1 MNLASLETGILLPA
15 FVAGLLVLASH
26 VPLGQAVLKRG
37 IVFLDL
43 AIAQIA
49 GLGVVIAHS
58 LGGESSPWLTQIG
71 AVSAA
76 LLGALFLHRMERLAL
91 GHATNSRQEAII
103 GVTFVSAACLALILM
118 SHDPHGAE
126 HLQELL
132 VGQILWTTW
141 SGLVPLAGVTALMLA
156 AWFGLRW
163 KDSPLGF
170 YLLFA
175 VTITA
180 SVQVVGIYL
189 VFASLIVPALSS
201 RSPGRPKNDLAPSG
215 GGSGV
220 FAEPGVQPNSGERLA
235 RGYVI
240 GAAGYALGLMAS
252 GLFDLP
258 SGAAI
263 VLALVGVA
271 GLVAG
276 LSPRSSS

>member
-1 MNLASLETGILLPA
+1 MNFAGLEPGILLPA
-15 FVAGLLVLASH
+15 FAAGLLVLASH

-58 LGGESSPWLTQIG
+58 LGGEDMPWLTQLA

-76 LLGALFLHRMERLAL
+76 LLGALFLHHMEKLSS
-91 GHATNSRQEAII
+91 TRQEAII
-103 GVTFVSAACLALILM
+103 GVTFVAAACLALILM
-118 SHDPHGAE
+118 SYDPHGAE
-126 HLQELL
+126 HLQDLL

-141 SGLVPLAGVTALMLA
+141 SSLLPLAAVTALLLA
-156 AWFGLRW
+156 TWFGLNWRA
-163 KDSPLGF
+163 SSLGF

-189 VFASLIVPALSS
+189 VFASLIVPAL
-201 RSPGRPKNDLAPSG
+201 
-215 GGSGV
+215 V
-220 FAEPGVQPNSGERLA
+220 SGERLL
-235 RGYVI
+235 RGLLI
-240 GAAGYALGLMAS
+240 GAAGYALGLTVS

-263 VLALVGVA
+263 VLALVAVA
-271 GLVAG
+271 GTVAM
-276 LSPRSSS
+276 LKRET

>member
-1 MNLASLETGILLPA
+1 MSVLEPGILLPA
-15 FVAGLLVLASH
+15 FAAGLLVLASH

-49 GLGVVIAHS
+49 GLGVIIVHS
-58 LGGESSPWLTQIG
+58 LGGEDMPWLTQIG
-71 AVSAA
+71 AVAAA
-76 LLGALFLHRMERLAL
+76 LLGALFLHHMEKRARL
-91 GHATNSRQEAII
+91 HASSRLEAII
-103 GVTFVSAACLALILM
+103 GVTFVAAACLALILM

-126 HLQELL
+126 HLQDLL

-141 SGLVPLAGVTALMLA
+141 SGLLPLAVVTTSGLA
-156 AWFGLRW
+156 AWFALRW

-170 YLLFA
+170 YVLFA

-189 VFASLIVPALSS
+189 VFASLIVPAL
-201 RSPGRPKNDLAPSG
+201 
-215 GGSGV
+215 V
-220 FAEPGVQPNSGERLA
+220 SGERLL
-235 RGYVI
+235 RGYAI
-240 GAAGYALGLMAS
+240 GAVGYALGLIAS

-263 VLALVGVA
+263 VLALV
-271 GLVAG
+271 LVAST
-276 LSPRSSS
+276 LHSSASGQASS

>member
-1 MNLASLETGILLPA
+1 
-15 FVAGLLVLASH
+15 VLASH

-49 GLGVVIAHS
+49 GLGVVLVHS
-58 LGGESSPWLTQIG
+58 LGGEDSPWLTQIG
-71 AVSAA
+71 AVTAA
-76 LLGALFLHRMERLAL
+76 LLGALFLHRMEKIAP
-91 GHATNSRQEAII
+91 TRQEAII
-103 GVTFVSAACLALILM
+103 GVTFAAAACAALLLM

-126 HLQELL
+126 HLQDLL

-141 SGLVPLAGVTALMLA
+141 TGLLPLAVVTGLVLA
-156 AWFGLRW
+156 AWFGLNWRG
-163 KDSPLGF
+163 SPLGF

-189 VFASLIVPALSS
+189 VFASLIVPAL
-201 RSPGRPKNDLAPSG
+201 
-215 GGSGV
+215 V
-220 FAEPGVQPNSGERLA
+220 SGERLA
-235 RGYVI
+235 RGYVL
-240 GAAGYALGLMAS
+240 GATGYALGLIAS

-263 VLALVGVA
+263 VLALVAVA
-271 GLVAG
+271 TVAA
-276 LSPRSSS
+276 LSTRPDASP

>member
-1 MNLASLETGILLPA
+1 MNPGGLEPGILLPA

-26 VPLGQAVLKRG
+26 VPLGQAVLQRG

-49 GLGVVIAHS
+49 GLGVICVHS
-58 LGGESSPWLTQIG
+58 LGLEDQRWLIQAG

-76 LLGALFLHRMERLAL
+76 LLGALFLHRMERLAP
-91 GHATNSRQEAII
+91 ARQEAVI
-103 GVTFVSAACLALILM
+103 GVTFVAAACLTLVLI

-126 HLQELL
+126 HLQDLL

-141 SGLVPLAGVTALMLA
+141 DDLLPLAGVSALMLA
-156 AWFGLRW
+156 LWFGLNWRA
-163 KDSPLGF
+163 SPLGF
-170 YLLFA
+170 YSVFA

-189 VFASLIVPALSS
+189 VFASLIVPALVS
-201 RSPGRPKNDLAPSG
+201 RQAL
-215 GGSGV
+215 
-220 FAEPGVQPNSGERLA
+220 L
-235 RGYVI
+235 RGYVF
-240 GAAGYALGLMAS
+240 GAAGYALGLAAS

-263 VLALVGVA
+263 VLALV
-271 GLVAG
+271 LVAS
-276 LSPRSSS
+276 LAILFEKAPHA

>member
-1 MNLASLETGILLPA
+1 
-15 FVAGLLVLASH
+15 
-26 VPLGQAVLKRG
+26 VLKRG

-49 GLGVVIAHS
+49 GLGVVLVHS
-58 LGGESSPWLTQIG
+58 LGGEDSPWLTQAG

-76 LLGALFLHRMERLAL
+76 LLGALFLHRMEKTA
-91 GHATNSRQEAII
+91 GNKQEAII
-103 GVTFVSAACLALILM
+103 GVTFVAAACLALTLM

-141 SGLVPLAGVTALMLA
+141 SGLAPLTVVTALVLA
-156 AWFGLRW
+156 AWFGLNWRA
-163 KDSPLGF
+163 SPLGF

-189 VFASLIVPALSS
+189 VFASLIVPALV
-201 RSPGRPKNDLAPSG
+201 SG
-215 GGSGV
+215 QG
-220 FAEPGVQPNSGERLA
+220 LL

-240 GAAGYALGLMAS
+240 GAAGYSLGLIVS

-258 SGAAI
+258 SGATI
-263 VLALVGVA
+263 VLALV
-271 GLVAG
+271 LVAS
-276 LSPRSSS
+276 LLPLLKRDAHK

>member
-1 MNLASLETGILLPA
+1 MSFSGLEPGILLPA
-15 FVAGLLVLASH
+15 FAAGLLVLASH
-26 VPLGQAVLKRG
+26 VPLGQAVLRRG

-58 LGGESSPWLTQIG
+58 LGGEDMPWLTQFA
-71 AVSAA
+71 AVSAG
-76 LLGALFLHRMERLAL
+76 LLGALFLHRMEKLSS
-91 GHATNSRQEAII
+91 TRQEAII
-103 GVTFVSAACLALILM
+103 GVTFVAAACLALILM

-141 SGLVPLAGVTALMLA
+141 SGLLPLAGVTTLVLA
-156 AWFGLRW
+156 AWFGLNWRA
-163 KDSPLGF
+163 SPLGF

-189 VFASLIVPALSS
+189 VFASLIVPAL
-201 RSPGRPKNDLAPSG
+201 
-215 GGSGV
+215 V
-220 FAEPGVQPNSGERLA
+220 SGERLL

-240 GAAGYALGLMAS
+240 GAAGYALGLIAS

-263 VLALVGVA
+263 VLALVMVA
-271 GLVAG
+271 GLLPLLKRDAHE
-276 LSPRSSS
+276 

>member
-1 MNLASLETGILLPA
+1 MNLASLEPGILLPA
-15 FVAGLLVLASH
+15 FAAGLLVLASH
-26 VPLGQAVLKRG
+26 VPLGQAVLRRG

-58 LGGESSPWLTQIG
+58 LGGEDSPWLVQAG
-71 AVSAA
+71 AVAAA
-76 LLGALFLHRMERLAL
+76 LLGALFLHQMERRA
-91 GHATNSRQEAII
+91 GHRQEAII
-103 GVTFVSAACLALILM
+103 GVTFVAAACLALILM

-141 SGLVPLAGVTALMLA
+141 GGLMPLAAVTALVLA
-156 AWFGLRW
+156 AWFGLDWRT
-163 KDSPLGF
+163 SPLGF
-170 YLLFA
+170 YVLFA

-189 VFASLIVPALSS
+189 VFASLIVPAL
-201 RSPGRPKNDLAPSG
+201 
-215 GGSGV
+215 V
-220 FAEPGVQPNSGERLA
+220 SGERLL

-240 GAAGYALGLMAS
+240 GAAGYALGLVAS

-263 VLALVGVA
+263 VLALVA
-271 GLVAG
+271 AAI
-276 LSPRSSS
+276 LSSVLKLNVEVEKRRT

>member
-1 MNLASLETGILLPA
+1 MNTAGLDPAILLPA
-15 FVAGLLVLASH
+15 FAAGLLVLASH

-58 LGGESSPWLTQIG
+58 LGGEDSPWLTQAG
-71 AVSAA
+71 AVTAA
-76 LLGALFLHRMERLAL
+76 LLGALFLQHMEKIVP
-91 GHATNSRQEAII
+91 TRQEAII
-103 GVTFVSAACLALILM
+103 GVTFVAAACLALILM

-126 HLQELL
+126 HLQDLL

-141 SGLVPLAGVTALMLA
+141 SGLLPLAAVTALVLG
-156 AWFGLRW
+156 AWFGLAWRA
-163 KDSPLGF
+163 SPLGF

-189 VFASLIVPALSS
+189 VFASLIVPALV
-201 RSPGRPKNDLAPSG
+201 SG
-215 GGSGV
+215 D
-220 FAEPGVQPNSGERLA
+220 RLA
-235 RGYVI
+235 RGYALGGV
-240 GAAGYALGLMAS
+240 GYALGLAAS

-263 VLALVGVA
+263 VLALVAVA
-271 GLVAG
+271 GIAALTIRVG
-276 LSPRSSS
+276 RMPEGRSAA